1 MYIEFSLPNGSAGQA
16 AAHAN
21 TIINNHLVE
30 WSQKY
35 QIPYTTKVVKY
46 IKRVTF
52 EQDEHYSLF
61 AMTWNPARRYYALG
75 RWRIVSDLNNKK
87 EFDSVL

>member
-1 MYIEFSLPNGSAGQA
+1 MYIEFSLPSGAAGQG

-21 TIINNHLVE
+21 MIINNALLA
-30 WSQKY
+30 WSDKY
-35 QIPYTTKVVKY
+35 GIPYQTKIIKY

-52 EQDEHYSLF
+52 ENDEHYSFF
-61 AMTWNPARRYYALG
+61 AMTWNTDRKFYALG
-75 RWRIVSDLNNKK
+75 RWRIVSDLNNKI

>member
-16 AAHAN
+16 AAHSN
-21 TIINNHLVE
+21 RIITMALHE
-30 WSQKY
+30 WSTKY
-35 QIPYTTKVVKY
+35 DIPFNTKTIKY

-52 EQDEHYSLF
+52 ENDEHYSFF
-61 AMTWNPARRYYALG
+61 AMTWNPDKKFHALG

>member
-1 MYIEFSLPNGSAGQA
+1 MYIEFHLPTGAAAQA
-16 AAHAN
+16 AGHAN
-21 TIINNHLVE
+21 MIINNHLVL

-35 QIPYTTKVVKY
+35 QIPYTTKIVKY

-61 AMTWNPARRYYALG
+61 ALTWNPDRRYHALG
-75 RWRIVSDLNNKK
+75 RWRIVSDLNNKTS
-87 EFDSVL
+87 FDSRV

>member
-1 MYIEFSLPNGSAGQA
+1 MYIEFSLPNGAAGQA
-16 AAHAN
+16 AGHAN
-21 TIINNHLVE
+21 MIVNNELVL

-35 QIPYTTKVVKY
+35 QIPYTTKIVKY

-61 AMTWNPARRYYALG
+61 AMTWNPAQKFYALG
-75 RWRIVSDLNNKK
+75 RWRIVSDLNNKI
-87 EFDSVL
+87 EFDSRV